1 MVVKIPLF
9 TVGDPTNMAF
19 DLKTSVITSFLSFFD
34 KCINLITV
42 WLSASFIPLAKINIA
57 KVMLIYI

>member
-34 KCINLITV
+34 KCINLITQ
-42 WLSASFIPLAKINIA
+42 LSHIKIE
-57 KVMLIYI
+57 